1 MKIRMEVATMA
12 DDKNNTQSAAAA
24 AAAKQAGTQPP
35 GNDVTEQRGGMQA
48 DQIVGETSKG
58 AQTEAKENRNPQGN
72 EPNQN
77 QSARQEGNN
86 L

>member
-1 MKIRMEVATMA
+1 MGEDR
-12 DDKNNTQSAAAA
+12 NNTGAAA

-35 GNDVTEQRGGMQA
+35 RGDVKEQRGGMQA
-48 DQIVGETSKG
+48 DQIVGQTSKG

-72 EPNQN
+72 DPDQN
-77 QSARQEGNN
+77 RSARQEGNE